1 MHLVELINAV
11 TTLPASLLG
20 IKKGRL
26 KKGEL
31 KKGYDADI
39 VIFDEDFSIITT
51 IINGEVK
58 YRCLDF

>member
-1 MHLVELINAV
+1 MCKTEIVASV
-11 TTLPASLLG
+11 TKIPAQKLG
-20 IKKGRL
+20 L

-39 VIFDEDFSIITT
+39 VIFDEDFSIILT